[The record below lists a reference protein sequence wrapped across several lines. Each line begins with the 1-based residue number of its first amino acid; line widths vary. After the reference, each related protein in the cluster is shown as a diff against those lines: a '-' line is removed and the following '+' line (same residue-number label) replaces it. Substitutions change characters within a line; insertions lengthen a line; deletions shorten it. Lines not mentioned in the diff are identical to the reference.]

1 MLVEIERFV
10 NWVRRRSPGTR
21 TWKDC
26 GCDLRLF
33 VTPYQK
39 SKLCPESPQVE

>member
-21 TWKDC
+21 TRPLVIADRV
-26 GCDLRLF
+26 G
-33 VTPYQK
+33 
-39 SKLCPESPQVE
+39 